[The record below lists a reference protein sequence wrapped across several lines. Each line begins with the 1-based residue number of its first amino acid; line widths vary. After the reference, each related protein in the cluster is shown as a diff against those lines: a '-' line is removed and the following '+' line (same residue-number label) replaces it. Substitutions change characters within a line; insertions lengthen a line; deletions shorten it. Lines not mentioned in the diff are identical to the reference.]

1 MEVAVAGKFS
11 RLDHVAVD
19 RPELLTGGK
28 PGQDF
33 WFLVL
38 LVLTSQPTCL
48 TASDFDQ
55 SYDSVFQDPSGYMK
69 GMVLYSPEP

>member
-1 MEVAVAGKFS
+1 MENNHINEPSETGAGEEQTHFKEMEVAVAGKFS

-33 WFLVL
+33 
-38 LVLTSQPTCL
+38 
-48 TASDFDQ
+48 
-55 SYDSVFQDPSGYMK
+55 
-69 GMVLYSPEP
+69 

>member
-28 PGQDF
+28 PRQDF
-33 WFLVL
+33 
-38 LVLTSQPTCL
+38 
-48 TASDFDQ
+48 
-55 SYDSVFQDPSGYMK
+55 
-69 GMVLYSPEP
+69 